1 MDPSLTDEALQVP
14 PLVGFLFILVIG
26 SGIFLWFTPLRFKMA
41 DFQAD
46 ILPGWQIR
54 WIDFGLWLFGLYCT
68 IYGVQ
73 VLVFVALPQVL
84 PFTPP
89 WDFESGNRQWTV
101 LVGGLSLQI
110 PLLLY
115 FFLLRAYRPDVFR
128 FPLSVETD
136 PQKRKLIRCLVLFLL
151 TMPCVLLVNLV
162 WNLLLTGLKTVGLPI
177 DDQPQEVVTLIAE
190 VHSIL
195 PLIGFFILAVIL
207 APLAEELVF
216 RGAIYGFLKR
226 RFSRWL
232 ALILSAT
239 AFALLHANLAS
250 FLPLLF
256 LGIVLALVYE
266 ASGNIRV
273 PILLHALFNA
283 HQLFILILIST
294 SNGGP

>member
-1 MDPSLTDEALQVP
+1 MDPSFTEEALQVP
-14 PLVGFLFILVIG
+14 PLVGFLFFLVLG
-26 SGIFLWFTPLRFKMA
+26 SGVLLWFTPLRFPKT

-46 ILPGWQIR
+46 TLPGWPIR
-54 WIDFGLWLFGLYCT
+54 WIDFGLWLFGLYCL
-68 IYGVQ
+68 IYGAQ
-73 VLVFVALPQVL
+73 VLVFVFLPQML
-84 PFTPP
+84 PFTLP
-89 WDFESGNRQWTV
+89 WDLKSGDRQWSV

-115 FFLLRAYRPDVFR
+115 FFLLLSYFLDIFR
-128 FPLSVETD
+128 FPLSVKSD
-136 PQKRKLIRCLVLFLL
+136 PCKRTLSRCLVLFLL
-151 TMPCVLLVNLV
+151 TMPCVLLVNLA
-162 WNLLLTGLKTVGLPI
+162 WNLLLNGLKSLGVPI

-190 VHSIL
+190 ARSFF

-207 APLAEELVF
+207 APLAEELIF

-232 ALILSAT
+232 ALFLSAF

-283 HQLFILILIST
+283 HQLLILILIST
-294 SNGGP
+294 TNGGS